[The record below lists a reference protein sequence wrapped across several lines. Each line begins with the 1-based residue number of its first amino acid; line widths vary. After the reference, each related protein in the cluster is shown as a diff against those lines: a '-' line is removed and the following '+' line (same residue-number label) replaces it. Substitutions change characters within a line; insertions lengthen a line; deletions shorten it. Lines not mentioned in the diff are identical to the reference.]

1 MGQLN
6 HIDPAMVPRPTGAG
20 RQDMEAVYRYLFG
33 LAENLRYRLE
43 DSERRLRALEGK
55 GKKGKE

>member
-20 RQDMEAVYRYLFG
+20 RQDMDAMYRYLFA
-33 LAENLRYRLE
+33 LAEELKYRLE
-43 DSERRLRALEGK
+43 DAERRLRALEGK